1 MLLLWILKKKLKNK
15 NKCFITAALCKKKKK
30 KVGRR
35 AGQITEFQTADNQSL
50 PHGEQN
56 TYADV
61 YSMKKK

>member
-1 MLLLWILKKKLKNK
+1 MQ
-15 NKCFITAALCKKKKK
+15 KKKKK

-61 YSMKKK
+61 YSMKKKITVMKYSFEK